1 MCAQILKDSTLG
13 TRTWL
18 GQGDCW
24 DCYELRLLVSNIFFG
39 RSVPMLVAAFID
51 LIGMNL
57 FNQFVEQP
65 SVMKMYGGQS
75 NV

>member
-1 MCAQILKDSTLG
+1 M
-13 TRTWL
+13 
-18 GQGDCW
+18 
-24 DCYELRLLVSNIFFG
+24 LVSNIFFG

-65 SVMKMYGGQS
+65 SVKKMYGGQS